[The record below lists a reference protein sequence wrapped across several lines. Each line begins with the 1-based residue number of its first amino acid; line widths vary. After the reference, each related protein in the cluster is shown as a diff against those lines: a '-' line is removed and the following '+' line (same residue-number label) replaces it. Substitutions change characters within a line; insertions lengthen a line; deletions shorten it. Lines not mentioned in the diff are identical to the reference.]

1 MLPQE
6 GAGCEKGQS
15 LHKLTDGQTN
25 SIMAWKRPKTKKKAE
40 GHWTMVSQHAVGE
53 IGRIITQLKITLA
66 RTPLTPRPT
75 VSPSSGKPC
84 LHQAR
89 RLLANSSSSTTLL
102 KRIKCRC
109 IFFCFRLSRQSDDVK
124 LKWFYRVDNFC
135 EHAII
140 WLICSFPW
148 RERTVVHRLLNT
160 SKLFSH

>member
-15 LHKLTDGQTN
+15 LHKLTDEQTN
-25 SIMAWKRPKTKKKAE
+25 SIMAWKRPKTKKEAE
-40 GHWTMVSQHAVGE
+40 GQWTMVSQHAVGE

-89 RLLANSSSSTTLL
+89 RLLANSSSSTTPAQWIMFS
-102 KRIKCRC
+102 RINTYKQTKTELNFRKTLIILYCT
-109 IFFCFRLSRQSDDVK
+109 FCTTIHLYSLIRL
-124 LKWFYRVDNFC
+124 
-135 EHAII
+135 
-140 WLICSFPW
+140 P
-148 RERTVVHRLLNT
+148 
-160 SKLFSH
+160 